1 MIEPSEHQSKHQT
14 GRQIEPTERTRLRRR
29 TERGSSDRSVINAIL
44 DEGLVGQLGFAID
57 GHPWTVPMVYG
68 RVDDIVY
75 VHGAAANH
83 ALRTLAGGIEVCLG
97 VTLLDG
103 LVVARSAFHMSINY
117 RSVMLFG
124 IATRVDDPER
134 KRAAMQAMV
143 EHVLPGRNPD
153 VRPPTALELQAT
165 LVLELAIVEGS
176 AKVRTGGPVDEPDDL
191 ALATWAGEIP
201 LSLHAGAP
209 VADANVRPGI
219 AAPDYTRR
227 YQRPGTA

>member
-1 MIEPSEHQSKHQT
+1 
-14 GRQIEPTERTRLRRR
+14 
-29 TERGSSDRSVINAIL
+29 
-44 DEGLVGQLGFAID
+44 
-57 GHPWTVPMVYG
+57 MVYG

-219 AAPDYTRR
+219 AAPDYARR